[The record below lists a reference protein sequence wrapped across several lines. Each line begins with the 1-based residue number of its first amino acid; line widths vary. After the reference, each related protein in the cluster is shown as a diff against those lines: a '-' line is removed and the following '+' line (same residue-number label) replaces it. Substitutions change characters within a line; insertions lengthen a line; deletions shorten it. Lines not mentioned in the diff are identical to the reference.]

1 MCKRNKHESFHHYS
15 NIRVAWAEVKKKKS
29 HSHDMVLV
37 EWLSH
42 NGNEKRKICL
52 LEYIS
57 AFQARQDS
65 FNLATWS
72 H

>member
-42 NGNEKRKICL
+42 NGKKEKEKYVCWNI
-52 LEYIS
+52 
-57 AFQARQDS
+57 FQPSKQDKTP
-65 FNLATWS
+65 LT
-72 H
+72 